1 MFQSR
6 YLRAAL
12 VILLVAMIFVF
23 LSDWS
28 TASRQVRIASV
39 ALSAILALFAVGIA
53 TQGRAMWALRVS
65 AGTIGLGYLVYFFA
79 ELRALLHGE
88 PQRLEPGQ
96 PSATMAGLG
105 VIVYAVPFLIF
116 AISGFVGARWRTLH
130 DWWIGRDA
138 GEDRGP
144 GA

>member
-1 MFQSR
+1 MFQGR
-6 YLRAAL
+6 YFRAAL
-12 VILLVAMIFVF
+12 VIVLVAMMFVF

-53 TQGRAMWALRVS
+53 TQGRAMWALRAS
-65 AGTIGLGYLVYFFA
+65 AGIIGSAYLVYFFA

-88 PQRLEPGQ
+88 PQRLAPGQ

-105 VIVYAVPFLIF
+105 VVIYAVPFLVF
-116 AISGFVGARWRTLH
+116 AISGFAGARWRTLH
-130 DWWIGRDA
+130 DWWIGRVAD
-138 GEDRGP
+138 EDHGP
-144 GA
+144 AA